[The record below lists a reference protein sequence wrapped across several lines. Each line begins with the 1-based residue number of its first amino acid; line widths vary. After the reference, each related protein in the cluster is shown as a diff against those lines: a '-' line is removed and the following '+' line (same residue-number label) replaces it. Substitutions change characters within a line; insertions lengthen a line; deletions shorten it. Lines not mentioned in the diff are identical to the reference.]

1 MRDTTVKNR
10 RGQDLAN
17 ADNFT
22 LVGNTPPMTDSDR
35 QQLAHTETL
44 YAEYVN
50 LAEISSLAEIVQQ
63 SDTEPVWFGAPPAG
77 LVFG

>member
-1 MRDTTVKNR
+1 
-10 RGQDLAN
+10 
-17 ADNFT
+17 
-22 LVGNTPPMTDSDR
+22 MTDSDR